1 MSRRAFVLSCLIL
14 LILFGFAWL
23 ARNTLQ
29 GRTAESTEGERAF
42 AQAVL
47 RSLESP
53 ALAPWLNKVTTLL
66 RDHPRLVRYVVAR
79 PGAKPAADVAE
90 IAAGHILTFP
100 HFANGAAGGVSIRA
114 SVILINNAGATAT
127 GKIFLWRNN
136 GQSMSVGTNLGTG
149 STFNFTL
156 RAGETL
162 RLDTDGLGD
171 LVVGWVEAQSD
182 VEISG
187 TAKFTT
193 LDSAGRFLSEVGI
206 GDSVRAKKLMI
217 LIDTTSGKD
226 SGFAVCNPNAAGAA
240 SLSLNLRKMDGTSVG
255 TVSSNLKPL
264 NQTAQFVTQTFA
276 GDAAKNFKGLLVI
289 SSDTPLISVVTLRTQ
304 GLNYTSL
311 PAVPEAPSGDAE
323 DLLFARTGDGVF
335 GNLRLQTSFFLMN
348 NSAGPVSATLKSYAA
363 AGGGLPL
370 KIGGSRKDEF
380 AVTVPAGGA
389 VALESDGSTNPGA
402 VGWAR
407 VTSET
412 PLAGGAAFTLTTI
425 PTGAF
430 QAEVGVPASPL
441 TPMPAI
447 YVQEQGD
454 SSTALAL
461 TNPVDEPVTVRLRL
475 TGRAGT
481 SPEIQAEKQLE
492 LAPLSHVALYVPQFF
507 PDVPAVGGRDFSG
520 RLETEAWLTEMGE
533 DFPSEVAGLTLL
545 SHGTYLTSAPVAQF
559 IVNFGPRTSI
569 CPATVLEGTAPAFRM
584 KLTQLAGEV
593 PMRTGIVTLNKGSLD
608 LSRFQKAK
616 SVGQLKAGISVF
628 LLMGECFVFE
638 KDAASAQFY
647 SPLTADGV
655 ADWEPFFVK
664 ASNLAGGGVKFE
676 VTGESHGEPEVGM
689 SFAGLFDLLP
699 ELVRLPSGS
708 GTTITITEDYESDL
722 LPSGISLKS
731 ARVRTF
737 TTGGL
742 PSGAPRIYSVTP
754 STVVG
759 GQQVTIDGAGFSSSP
774 AGNAVTVEGDS
785 RVAAPVVEA
794 TPTRLVVQ
802 LPESLKTGSLRVTSG
817 GKDSNDYALHVL
829 FAPVL
834 KLSVGSRIQA
844 AATTLRME
852 IGQHFGE
859 IGFHELIS
867 TPSGGEWITSGTG
880 LAAGAIIGTAGLE
893 SPEDYDLK
901 VKSSDADKLVVDV
914 IEKGK
919 TSTEFQIT
927 LCKSCTDAFKFAP
940 VQTSLSYVMPQEGSF
955 VINFTTPIY
964 RNPSGAGKLVT
975 FNTKIFS
982 LPERTMIRTTRL
994 AGERQLSFTTQ

>member
-42 AQAVL
+42 APAVL

-66 RDHPRLVRYVVAR
+66 RDHPRLVRYVVAQ

-276 GDAAKNFKGLLVI
+276 GDAAENFKGLLVI

-370 KIGGSRKDEF
+370 KIGGSREEQ
-380 AVTVPAGGA
+380 VCR
-389 VALESDGSTNPGA
+389 DGP
-402 VGWAR
+402 
-407 VTSET
+407 
-412 PLAGGAAFTLTTI
+412 
-425 PTGAF
+425 
-430 QAEVGVPASPL
+430 
-441 TPMPAI
+441 
-447 YVQEQGD
+447 
-454 SSTALAL
+454 
-461 TNPVDEPVTVRLRL
+461 
-475 TGRAGT
+475 
-481 SPEIQAEKQLE
+481 
-492 LAPLSHVALYVPQFF
+492 
-507 PDVPAVGGRDFSG
+507 GGR
-520 RLETEAWLTEMGE
+520 RC
-533 DFPSEVAGLTLL
+533 
-545 SHGTYLTSAPVAQF
+545 
-559 IVNFGPRTSI
+559 R
-569 CPATVLEGTAPAFRM
+569 
-584 KLTQLAGEV
+584 
-593 PMRTGIVTLNKGSLD
+593 
-608 LSRFQKAK
+608 
-616 SVGQLKAGISVF
+616 
-628 LLMGECFVFE
+628 
-638 KDAASAQFY
+638 
-647 SPLTADGV
+647 
-655 ADWEPFFVK
+655 
-664 ASNLAGGGVKFE
+664 
-676 VTGESHGEPEVGM
+676 
-689 SFAGLFDLLP
+689 
-699 ELVRLPSGS
+699 
-708 GTTITITEDYESDL
+708 
-722 LPSGISLKS
+722 
-731 ARVRTF
+731 ARVRWQHESR
-737 TTGGL
+737 GCRM
-742 PSGAPRIYSVTP
+742 GARHQRKPACRRCCFHSDHYP
-754 STVVG
+754 
-759 GQQVTIDGAGFSSSP
+759 DWGFSSRSRGAGITVDSDARHLRAGAGRQLDRSGPHQPGRRACHSP
-774 AGNAVTVEGDS
+774 ASLDRPGGNLTGDPS
-785 RVAAPVVEA
+785 RKTAGVGSFESRGPVR
-794 TPTRLVVQ
+794 T
-802 LPESLKTGSLRVTSG
+802 
-817 GKDSNDYALHVL
+817 
-829 FAPVL
+829 PVL
-834 KLSVGSRIQA
+834 
-844 AATTLRME
+844 
-852 IGQHFGE
+852 
-859 IGFHELIS
+859 
-867 TPSGGEWITSGTG
+867 P
-880 LAAGAIIGTAGLE
+880 
-893 SPEDYDLK
+893 
-901 VKSSDADKLVVDV
+901 
-914 IEKGK
+914 
-919 TSTEFQIT
+919 
-927 LCKSCTDAFKFAP
+927 
-940 VQTSLSYVMPQEGSF
+940 
-955 VINFTTPIY
+955 
-964 RNPSGAGKLVT
+964 
-975 FNTKIFS
+975 
-982 LPERTMIRTTRL
+982 
-994 AGERQLSFTTQ
+994 